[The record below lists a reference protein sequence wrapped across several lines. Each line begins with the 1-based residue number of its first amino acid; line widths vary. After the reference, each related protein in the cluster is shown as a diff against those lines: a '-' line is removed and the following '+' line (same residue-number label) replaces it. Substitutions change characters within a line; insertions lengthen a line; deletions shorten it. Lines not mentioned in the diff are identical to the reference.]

1 MTGTRVVLIT
11 ASGPGGQIDIGV
23 RADAT
28 PTDLVGSLGSVIGI
42 GPGSSVVEHHAPPRP
57 GMPQGRRAQL
67 TGDASLAGSGVA
79 DGDMIIFRK
88 PSDRSSISHRPWSVP
103 SEPGPVTPRPA
114 RTGPGGVG
122 PGGAGPIGPGGQPSP
137 DPGSPRPGGSQPPVI
152 APAGPPRRP
161 GAQEPTRPRLQ
172 PAPPP
177 TGHQAARPQAPASP
191 SSWPGP
197 ADRAYPGPGQLP
209 PPGSGR
215 DEHAGTDRMYRPAR
229 GDSGDPTRSSRSDS
243 PDSEVI
249 RPDLPS
255 LPRVDLPHA
264 HVTRQADDSTRPAA
278 RREPGAHRASGSGN
292 GRSYRPGPTRGIESD
307 EPDDRS

>member
-28 PTDLVGSLGSVIGI
+28 PTDLVGALGSVIGI

-57 GMPQGRRAQL
+57 GMPQGRRVQL
-67 TGDASLAGSGVA
+67 TGEASLAGSGVA

-88 PSDRSSISHRPWSVP
+88 PSDRSSVSPH
-103 SEPGPVTPRPA
+103 GD
-114 RTGPGGVG
+114 PGG
-122 PGGAGPIGPGGQPSP
+122 
-137 DPGSPRPGGSQPPVI
+137 
-152 APAGPPRRP
+152 
-161 GAQEPTRPRLQ
+161 
-172 PAPPP
+172 
-177 TGHQAARPQAPASP
+177 
-191 SSWPGP
+191 
-197 ADRAYPGPGQLP
+197 
-209 PPGSGR
+209 
-215 DEHAGTDRMYRPAR
+215 
-229 GDSGDPTRSSRSDS
+229 PTRSSRGDS
-243 PDSEVI
+243 PDSEVT

-264 HVTRQADDSTRPAA
+264 HVTRQADDSTRPAP

-307 EPDDRS
+307 EPDNRP